1 MSKKVFRVPAD
12 VKQQILH
19 RLQNDNISV
28 KQLAEEHGI
37 SDATIYT
44 WLKKKT
50 IGTVSRGEY
59 IKVVKENQYLKELL
73 GQTILTMSMD
83 QKKGL

>member
-12 VKQQILH
+12 VKEQILR
-19 RLQNDNISV
+19 RLQVENISV

-37 SDATIYT
+37 SDATIYG

-59 IKVVKENQYLKELL
+59 LKVVKENQYLKELL

-83 QKKGL
+83 QKRGS